1 MEIPK
6 IKRDETKTKIT
17 NKNEIINFIMYNLNT
32 NNLISYKNA
41 LEAQTKISHTEV
53 IDLISII
60 NQKLKLYEAF
70 KNLNNDYETTLN
82 FFNQNIKTLEKY
94 FNGHIFNSNIDNEL
108 KNLFISF
115 LNFSISNEENG
126 LQNNLNIQNL
136 FNKTKMLFEN
146 KVYNTDIKLDNEYIS
161 KIKNIYDRKDTLL
174 NKSDNSAM
182 DYKEDNYLSRT
193 QVLSKTPYN
202 INGHNINDEDLK
214 VSGFVL
220 TTIILEFSLV
230 GTLITLLVLLFK

>member
-17 NKNEIINFIMYNLNT
+17 NKNEIINFIMYYLNT

-41 LEAQTKISHTEV
+41 LETQTKISHTEV
-53 IDLISII
+53 IDLISTI
-60 NQKLKLYEAF
+60 NQKLKLYNEF

-94 FNGHIFNSNIDNEL
+94 FNEYIFNSNIDNVL

-115 LNFSISNEENG
+115 LNFSMSNEENG

-146 KVYNTDIKLDNEYIS
+146 KEYNNDIELDNEYIS
-161 KIKNIYDRKDTLL
+161 KIKSIYDRKDTLL

-193 QVLSKTPYN
+193 QVLSKTPYI